1 MRAVERAPAA
11 RGGHERHACAH
22 GLICLSR
29 GHFPAGDVH
38 FIVKRNT
45 RDDHGVCEGREGVQR
60 HNTWGIAIAR
70 TVFAKT
76 SFANHAAS
84 RPPMPDMVAMQRSG
98 VK

>member
-1 MRAVERAPAA
+1 VHMA
-11 RGGHERHACAH
+11 
-22 GLICLSR
+22 LSASR
-29 GHFPAGDVH
+29 VDIFPAGDVH

-45 RDDHGVCEGREGVQR
+45 CDDHGVCEGREEVQR

-84 RPPMPDMVAMQRSG
+84 RPPMPDMVALQRSG
-98 VK
+98 VKKGGQVIVRSISPVVLQL